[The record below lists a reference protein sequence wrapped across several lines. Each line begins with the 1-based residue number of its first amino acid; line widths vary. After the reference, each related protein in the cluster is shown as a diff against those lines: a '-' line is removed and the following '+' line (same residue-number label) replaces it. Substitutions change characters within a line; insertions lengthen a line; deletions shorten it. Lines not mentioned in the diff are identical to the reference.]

1 METDRFGNPLAAGLP
16 YARGRIIRSTEDD
29 LTKLRHAWTLIEHR
43 LATGAEVFNF
53 TGLERGFHPAAG
65 EVLDD
70 ELAPA
75 QHAERLAALACEHLG
90 GDPGR
95 HDVMLFNRQTAAL
108 MAAMLCLAERGD
120 TIIGVSPTYSHPCI
134 GRGAERVGA
143 RFLDVVGSEGLRR
156 ALRHADRVSLVVL
169 TRLAVSYEILPEDEL
184 HEIVALAHRHGARVL
199 LDDAG
204 GARVGPALFQQSRS
218 LALGVDVASTGLDKY
233 GTVGPRLGLMVGDRA
248 LVARIRAFAFGFG
261 LEARPM
267 LYPAV
272 VESLSQYRPAR
283 VRELVATTQTVAA
296 ALRERLG
303 ARVTETPIIALLRGE
318 DILEL
323 CQERAGLA
331 ATGVVPVEA
340 TAALAMTLLREHG
353 VHTVHLAA
361 IPPGTSAL
369 LIKFVPPETLQ
380 RFGGAQALAAAI
392 DASLTGV
399 AGLLAD
405 AAALREAILG
415 PGAMQEDPQT
425 PGTSVS

>member
-1 METDRFGNPLAAGLP
+1 MDTDSFGNPLAAGLP
-16 YARGRIIRSTEDD
+16 YARGRILRSTEDD
-29 LTKLRHAWTLIEHR
+29 LTKLRHAWTLIERR
-43 LATGAEVFNF
+43 LAAGAGVFNF
-53 TGLERGFHPAAG
+53 TGLERGFHAG
-65 EVLDD
+65 ADEVLDD

-75 QHAERLAALACEHLG
+75 RHAQRLAVLACEHLG

-134 GRGAERVGA
+134 ARGAGQVGA
-143 RFLDVVGSEGLRR
+143 RYLDVVGSEGLRR
-156 ALRHADRVSLVVL
+156 ALREADGVSLVVL
-169 TRLAVSYEILPEDEL
+169 TRLAVSYEILPEEEL
-184 HEIVALAHRHGARVL
+184 REIVTLAHRHGARVL

-204 GARVGPALFQQSRS
+204 GARVGPALFEQSRS
-218 LALGVDVASTGLDKY
+218 LEYGVDVASTGLDKY
-233 GTVGPRLGLMVGDRA
+233 GTVGPRLGLMVGERD

-272 VESLSQYRPAR
+272 VASLAQYRPAR
-283 VRELVATTQTVAA
+283 VRELVAATKGVAT
-296 ALRERLG
+296 ALRGRLG
-303 ARVTETPIIALLRGE
+303 ARVSETPIIALLRGE

-323 CQERAGLA
+323 ALERAGLA
-331 ATGVVPVEA
+331 ATRVVPVEA

-369 LIKFVPPETLQ
+369 LIKFVPPETLE
-380 RFGGAQALAAAI
+380 RFGGPDALAAAI
-392 DASLTGV
+392 DESISRVATLLT
-399 AGLLAD
+399 D
-405 AAALREAILG
+405 EAALRAAILG
-415 PGAMQEDPQT
+415 PDAE
-425 PGTSVS
+425 